1 MYALH
6 HFHMGFHYKGNLS
19 LNSPGCSSS
28 KPGRR
33 SIDRDDDEDEESDDS
48 LAMIVED
55 IEAPLNPSILTAQV
69 TKKSENDI
77 YHEPA
82 VALTYG

>member
-6 HFHMGFHYKGNLS
+6 HFHMGFHYQGT
-19 LNSPGCSSS
+19 SS
-28 KPGRR
+28 RR
-33 SIDRDDDEDEESDDS
+33 SIDRALYDDEGEESDDS

-55 IEAPLNPSILTAQV
+55 IDAPLNPSILTAQV